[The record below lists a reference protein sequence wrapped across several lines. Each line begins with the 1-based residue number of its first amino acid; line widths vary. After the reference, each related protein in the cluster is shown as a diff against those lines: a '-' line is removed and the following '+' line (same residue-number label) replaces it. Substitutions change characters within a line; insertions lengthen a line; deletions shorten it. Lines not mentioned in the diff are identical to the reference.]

1 MRKKFWKAEYC
12 MLYTI
17 PHYYKKFQCIA
28 GECPD
33 TCCAGW
39 QIVIDDRT
47 REKYRKAEGTFGN
60 RLHNSIDWKE
70 SCFQQY
76 EGRCAFLNDENL
88 CDIYQEAGKEM
99 LCRTCRNYPRHIEEF
114 EGSREISLSLS
125 CPEAARLILGCR
137 EPVRFLTA
145 EKAGEEEYE
154 DFDFFLYTKLTD
166 ARDLMI
172 RLLQDRREPVS
183 LRIAMVLSL
192 GHDLQRRIRSGQLF
206 LVDQLLERYGK
217 EGAFRR
223 MEERVKPYRADR
235 KSRSRLVRELF
246 EIFGELELLKADWPR
261 YVKRAEQGLA
271 LEAEQMAA
279 GEETAQI
286 GAEKKAERMASG
298 EETAQTAAGEKSG
311 VEGQSGLQDED
322 SWEIWMEQLMV
333 YFVFTYFCGAVY
345 DENAYGKIKLAVVS
359 TLLICEITRGVSGD
373 ADGNELFLHLTESAW
388 KYSKEIEHSD
398 VNLSRLE
405 QCFREKFCCSLENLL
420 RVVLS

>member
-1 MRKKFWKAEYC
+1 

-47 REKYRKAEGTFGN
+47 REKYRRAEGAFGN

-125 CPEAARLILGCR
+125 CPEAARLILSCR
-137 EPVRFLTA
+137 EPVQFLTA

-223 MEERVKPYRADR
+223 MEERIKPYRVDK

-246 EIFGELELLKADWPR
+246 EIFGELELLKADWPQ

-271 LEAEQMAA
+271 QEEEQFAA
-279 GEETAQI
+279 GEEAAQVTA
-286 GAEKKAERMASG
+286 G
-298 EETAQTAAGEKSG
+298 EESAAEWKK
-311 VEGQSGLQDED
+311 EIQDET

-359 TLLICEITRGVSGD
+359 TLLICEITRGIFADPSERSGKD
-373 ADGNELFLHLTESAW
+373 LFSILTESAW

-398 VNLSRLE
+398 VNLGRLE
-405 QCFREKFCCSLENLL
+405 RLFREKSCCGLENLL

>member
-1 MRKKFWKAEYC
+1 

-47 REKYRKAEGTFGN
+47 REKYRRAEGAFGN

-88 CDIYQEAGKEM
+88 CDIYQEVGKEM

-125 CPEAARLILGCR
+125 CPEAARLILSCR
-137 EPVRFLTA
+137 EPVQFLTA

-223 MEERVKPYRADR
+223 MEERIKPYRVDK

-246 EIFGELELLKADWPR
+246 EIFGELELLKADWPQ

-271 LEAEQMAA
+271 QEEEQFAA
-279 GEETAQI
+279 GEEAAQVTA
-286 GAEKKAERMASG
+286 G
-298 EETAQTAAGEKSG
+298 EESAAEWKK
-311 VEGQSGLQDED
+311 EIQDET

-359 TLLICEITRGVSGD
+359 TLLICEITRGIFADSAEKSGKD
-373 ADGNELFLHLTESAW
+373 LFSILTESAW

-398 VNLSRLE
+398 VNLGRLE
-405 QCFREKFCCSLENLL
+405 RLFREKSCCSLENLL

>member
-1 MRKKFWKAEYC
+1 

-47 REKYRKAEGTFGN
+47 REKYRRAEGAFGN
-60 RLHNSIDWKE
+60 RLHNSIDWKD

-125 CPEAARLILGCR
+125 CPEAARLILSCR
-137 EPVRFLTA
+137 EPVQFLTA
-145 EKAGEEEYE
+145 EKVGEEEYE

-206 LVDQLLERYGK
+206 LVDQLLERYGR

-223 MEERVKPYRADR
+223 MEERIKPYRVDK

-246 EIFGELELLKADWPR
+246 EIFGELELLKADWPQ

-271 LEAEQMAA
+271 QEEEEFAA
-279 GEETAQI
+279 GEEAAQVTA
-286 GAEKKAERMASG
+286 G
-298 EETAQTAAGEKSG
+298 EESAAEWKK
-311 VEGQSGLQDED
+311 EIQDET

-359 TLLICEITRGVSGD
+359 TLLICEITRGIFADPAERSGKD
-373 ADGNELFLHLTESAW
+373 LFSILTESAW

-398 VNLSRLE
+398 VNLGRLE
-405 QCFREKFCCSLENLL
+405 RLFREKSCCSLENLL

>member
-1 MRKKFWKAEYC
+1 

-47 REKYRKAEGTFGN
+47 REKYRRAEGAFGN

-125 CPEAARLILGCR
+125 CPEAARLILSCR
-137 EPVRFLTA
+137 EPVQFLTA

-183 LRIAMVLSL
+183 LRLAMVLSL

-223 MEERVKPYRADR
+223 MEERIKPYRVDK

-246 EIFGELELLKADWPR
+246 EIFGELELLKADWPQ

-271 LEAEQMAA
+271 QEEEQFAAGEEAAQVTA
-279 GEETAQI
+279 GEETA
-286 GAEKKAERMASG
+286 AEWKK
-298 EETAQTAAGEKSG
+298 ET
-311 VEGQSGLQDED
+311 QDET

-359 TLLICEITRGVSGD
+359 TLLICEITRGIFADPAKSSGK
-373 ADGNELFLHLTESAW
+373 NLFSILTESAW

-398 VNLSRLE
+398 VNLGRLE
-405 QCFREKFCCSLENLL
+405 RLFREKSCYGLENLL

>member
-1 MRKKFWKAEYC
+1 

-47 REKYRKAEGTFGN
+47 REKYRRAEGAFGN

-125 CPEAARLILGCR
+125 CPEAARLILSSR
-137 EPVRFLTA
+137 EPVQFLTA
-145 EKAGEEEYE
+145 EKEGEEEYE

-172 RLLQDRREPVS
+172 RLLQERREPVS

-223 MEERVKPYRADR
+223 MEERIKPYRVDK

-246 EIFGELELLKADWPR
+246 EIFGELELLKADWPQ

-271 LEAEQMAA
+271 QEEEQFAA
-279 GEETAQI
+279 GEEAAQVTA
-286 GAEKKAERMASG
+286 G
-298 EETAQTAAGEKSG
+298 EESAAEWKK
-311 VEGQSGLQDED
+311 ETQDET

-359 TLLICEITRGVSGD
+359 TLLICEITRGIFADPSERSGK
-373 ADGNELFLHLTESAW
+373 NLFSILTESAW

-398 VNLSRLE
+398 VNLGRLE
-405 QCFREKFCCSLENLL
+405 RLFREKSCCGLENLL

>member
-1 MRKKFWKAEYC
+1 

-47 REKYRKAEGTFGN
+47 REKYRRAEGAFGN

-88 CDIYQEAGKEM
+88 CDIYQESGKEM
-99 LCRTCRNYPRHIEEF
+99 LCRTCRNYPRHI
-114 EGSREISLSLS
+114 
-125 CPEAARLILGCR
+125 
-137 EPVRFLTA
+137 
-145 EKAGEEEYE
+145 EEYE

-172 RLLQDRREPVS
+172 RLLQERREPVS

-217 EGAFRR
+217 EDAFRR
-223 MEERVKPYRADR
+223 MEERIKPYRVDK

-246 EIFGELELLKADWPR
+246 DIFGELELLKADWPQ

-271 LEAEQMAA
+271 QEEEQFAAGEEAAQVTA
-279 GEETAQI
+279 GEETA
-286 GAEKKAERMASG
+286 AEWKK
-298 EETAQTAAGEKSG
+298 ET
-311 VEGQSGLQDED
+311 QDET

-359 TLLICEITRGVSGD
+359 TLLICEITRGIFADPSERSGK
-373 ADGNELFLHLTESAW
+373 NLFSILTESAW

-398 VNLSRLE
+398 VNLGHLERL
-405 QCFREKFCCSLENLL
+405 FREKSCCGLENLL

>member
-1 MRKKFWKAEYC
+1 

-47 REKYRKAEGTFGN
+47 REKYRRAEGAFGN

-125 CPEAARLILGCR
+125 CPEAARLILSCR
-137 EPVRFLTA
+137 EPVQFLTA

-172 RLLQDRREPVS
+172 RLLQDRWEPVS

-223 MEERVKPYRADR
+223 MEERIKPYRVDK

-246 EIFGELELLKADWPR
+246 EIFGELELLKADWPQ

-271 LEAEQMAA
+271 QEKEQFAAGEEAAQVTA
-279 GEETAQI
+279 GEETA
-286 GAEKKAERMASG
+286 AEWKKEI
-298 EETAQTAAGEKSG
+298 
-311 VEGQSGLQDED
+311 QDET

-359 TLLICEITRGVSGD
+359 TLLICEITRGIFADPAEKSGKD
-373 ADGNELFLHLTESAW
+373 LFSILTESAW

-398 VNLSRLE
+398 VNLGRLE
-405 QCFREKFCCSLENLL
+405 RLFREKSCCGLENLL

>member
-1 MRKKFWKAEYC
+1 

-47 REKYRKAEGTFGN
+47 REKYRRAEGAFGN

-125 CPEAARLILGCR
+125 CPEAARLILSSR
-137 EPVRFLTA
+137 EPVQFLTA
-145 EKAGEEEYE
+145 EKEGEEEYE

-217 EGAFRR
+217 EDAFRR
-223 MEERVKPYRADR
+223 MEERIKPYRVDK

-246 EIFGELELLKADWPR
+246 EIFGELELLKADWPQ

-271 LEAEQMAA
+271 QEEEQFAA
-279 GEETAQI
+279 GEEAAQVTV
-286 GAEKKAERMASG
+286 G
-298 EETAQTAAGEKSG
+298 EETAAEWKKET
-311 VEGQSGLQDED
+311 QDET

-359 TLLICEITRGVSGD
+359 TLLICEITRGIFADPSERSGK
-373 ADGNELFLHLTESAW
+373 NLFSILTESAW

-398 VNLSRLE
+398 VNLGRLE
-405 QCFREKFCCSLENLL
+405 RLFREKSCCGLENLL

>member
-1 MRKKFWKAEYC
+1 

-47 REKYRKAEGTFGN
+47 REKYRRAEGAFGN

-125 CPEAARLILGCR
+125 CPEAARLILSCR
-137 EPVRFLTA
+137 EPVQFLTA

-172 RLLQDRREPVS
+172 RLLQERREPVS

-217 EGAFRR
+217 DGAFRR
-223 MEERVKPYRADR
+223 MEERIKPYRVDK

-246 EIFGELELLKADWPR
+246 EIFGELELLKADWPQ

-271 LEAEQMAA
+271 QEEEQFAA
-279 GEETAQI
+279 GEEAAQVTA
-286 GAEKKAERMASG
+286 G
-298 EETAQTAAGEKSG
+298 EESAAEWKK
-311 VEGQSGLQDED
+311 EIQDET

-359 TLLICEITRGVSGD
+359 TLLICEITRGIFADPAESSGKD
-373 ADGNELFLHLTESAW
+373 LFSILTESAW

-398 VNLSRLE
+398 VNLGRLE
-405 QCFREKFCCSLENLL
+405 RLFREKSCCGLENLL

>member
-1 MRKKFWKAEYC
+1 

-47 REKYRKAEGTFGN
+47 REKYRRAEGVFGN

-125 CPEAARLILGCR
+125 CPEAARLILSCR
-137 EPVRFLTA
+137 EPVQFLTA

-223 MEERVKPYRADR
+223 MEERIKPYRVDK

-246 EIFGELELLKADWPR
+246 EIFGELELLKADWPQ

-271 LEAEQMAA
+271 QEEEQFAA
-279 GEETAQI
+279 GEEAAQVTA
-286 GAEKKAERMASG
+286 G
-298 EETAQTAAGEKSG
+298 EESAAEWKK
-311 VEGQSGLQDED
+311 ETQDET

-359 TLLICEITRGVSGD
+359 TLLICEITRGIFADPSERSGKD
-373 ADGNELFLHLTESAW
+373 LFSILTESAW

-398 VNLSRLE
+398 VNLGRLE
-405 QCFREKFCCSLENLL
+405 RLFREKSCCGLENLL

>member
-1 MRKKFWKAEYC
+1 

-47 REKYRKAEGTFGN
+47 REKYRRAEGAFGN

-125 CPEAARLILGCR
+125 CPEAARLILSCR
-137 EPVRFLTA
+137 EPVQFLTA

-223 MEERVKPYRADR
+223 MEERIKPYRVDK

-246 EIFGELELLKADWPR
+246 EIFGELELLKADWPQ

-271 LEAEQMAA
+271 QEEEQFAA
-279 GEETAQI
+279 GEEAAQVTA
-286 GAEKKAERMASG
+286 G
-298 EETAQTAAGEKSG
+298 EESAAEWKK
-311 VEGQSGLQDED
+311 EIQDET

-359 TLLICEITRGVSGD
+359 TLLICEITRGIFADSAEKSGKD
-373 ADGNELFLHLTESAW
+373 LFSILTESAW

-398 VNLSRLE
+398 VNLGRLE
-405 QCFREKFCCSLENLL
+405 RLFREKSCCSLENLL

>member
-1 MRKKFWKAEYC
+1 

-47 REKYRKAEGTFGN
+47 REKYRRAEGAFGN

-125 CPEAARLILGCR
+125 CPEAARLILSCR
-137 EPVRFLTA
+137 EPVQFLTA
-145 EKAGEEEYE
+145 EKEGEEEYE

-223 MEERVKPYRADR
+223 MEERIKPYRVDK

-246 EIFGELELLKADWPR
+246 EIFGELELLKADWPQ
-261 YVKRAEQGLA
+261 YVKRAKQGLA
-271 LEAEQMAA
+271 QEEEQFAA
-279 GEETAQI
+279 GEEAAQVTA
-286 GAEKKAERMASG
+286 G
-298 EETAQTAAGEKSG
+298 EESAAEWKK
-311 VEGQSGLQDED
+311 ETQDET

-359 TLLICEITRGVSGD
+359 TLLICEITRGIFTDPSESSGKD
-373 ADGNELFLHLTESAW
+373 LFSILTESAW

-398 VNLSRLE
+398 VNLGRLE
-405 QCFREKFCCSLENLL
+405 RLFREKSCCGLENLL

>member
-1 MRKKFWKAEYC
+1 

-47 REKYRKAEGTFGN
+47 REKYRRAEGAFGN

-125 CPEAARLILGCR
+125 CPEAARLILSSR
-137 EPVRFLTA
+137 EPVQFLTA

-172 RLLQDRREPVS
+172 RLLQERREPVS

-217 EGAFRR
+217 EDAFRR
-223 MEERVKPYRADR
+223 MEERIKPYRVDK

-246 EIFGELELLKADWPR
+246 EIFGELELLKADWPQ

-271 LEAEQMAA
+271 QEEEQFAA
-279 GEETAQI
+279 GEEAAQVTA
-286 GAEKKAERMASG
+286 G
-298 EETAQTAAGEKSG
+298 EESAAEWKK
-311 VEGQSGLQDED
+311 ETQDET

-359 TLLICEITRGVSGD
+359 TLLICEITRGIFADPSERSGK
-373 ADGNELFLHLTESAW
+373 NLFSILTESAW

-398 VNLSRLE
+398 VNLGHLERL
-405 QCFREKFCCSLENLL
+405 FREKSCCGLENLL

>member
-1 MRKKFWKAEYC
+1 

-47 REKYRKAEGTFGN
+47 REKYRRAEGAFGN

-88 CDIYQEAGKEM
+88 CDIYQEVGKEM

-125 CPEAARLILGCR
+125 CPEAARLILSCR
-137 EPVRFLTA
+137 EPVQFLTA

-206 LVDQLLERYGK
+206 LVDQLLERYGR
-217 EGAFRR
+217 ECAFRR
-223 MEERVKPYRADR
+223 MEERIKPYRVDK

-246 EIFGELELLKADWPR
+246 EIFGELELLKADWPQ

-271 LEAEQMAA
+271 QEEEEFAA
-279 GEETAQI
+279 GEEAAQVTA
-286 GAEKKAERMASG
+286 G
-298 EETAQTAAGEKSG
+298 EESAAEWKK
-311 VEGQSGLQDED
+311 EIQDET

-359 TLLICEITRGVSGD
+359 TLLICEITRGIFADPAERSGKD
-373 ADGNELFLHLTESAW
+373 LFSILTESAW

-398 VNLSRLE
+398 VNLGRLE
-405 QCFREKFCCSLENLL
+405 RFFREKSCCSLENLL

>member
-1 MRKKFWKAEYC
+1 

-47 REKYRKAEGTFGN
+47 REKYRRAEGAFGN

-125 CPEAARLILGCR
+125 CPEAARLILSCR
-137 EPVRFLTA
+137 EPVQFLTA

-217 EGAFRR
+217 DGAFRR
-223 MEERVKPYRADR
+223 MEERIKPYRVDK

-246 EIFGELELLKADWPR
+246 EIFGELELLKADWPQ

-271 LEAEQMAA
+271 QEEEQFAA
-279 GEETAQI
+279 GEEAAQVTA
-286 GAEKKAERMASG
+286 G
-298 EETAQTAAGEKSG
+298 EESAAEWKK
-311 VEGQSGLQDED
+311 EIQDET

-345 DENAYGKIKLAVVS
+345 DENAYGKIKLAVIS
-359 TLLICEITRGVSGD
+359 TLLICEITRGIFADPAERSGKD
-373 ADGNELFLHLTESAW
+373 LFSILTESAW

-398 VNLSRLE
+398 VNLGRLE
-405 QCFREKFCCSLENLL
+405 RLFREKSCCGLENLL

>member
-1 MRKKFWKAEYC
+1 

-47 REKYRKAEGTFGN
+47 REKYRRAEGAFGN
-60 RLHNSIDWKE
+60 RLHNSIDWKD

-125 CPEAARLILGCR
+125 CPEAARLILSCR
-137 EPVRFLTA
+137 EPVQFLTA
-145 EKAGEEEYE
+145 EKVGEEEYE

-223 MEERVKPYRADR
+223 MEERIKPYRVDK

-246 EIFGELELLKADWPR
+246 EIFGELELLKADWPQ

-271 LEAEQMAA
+271 QEEEQFAA
-279 GEETAQI
+279 GEEAAQVTA
-286 GAEKKAERMASG
+286 G
-298 EETAQTAAGEKSG
+298 EESAAEWKK
-311 VEGQSGLQDED
+311 EIQDET

-359 TLLICEITRGVSGD
+359 TLLICEITRGIFADPAERSGKD
-373 ADGNELFLHLTESAW
+373 LFSILTESAW

-398 VNLSRLE
+398 VNLGRLE
-405 QCFREKFCCSLENLL
+405 RLFREKSCCSLENLL

>member
-1 MRKKFWKAEYC
+1 

-47 REKYRKAEGTFGN
+47 REKYRRAEGAFGN

-125 CPEAARLILGCR
+125 CPEAARLILSCR
-137 EPVRFLTA
+137 EPVQFLTA

-154 DFDFFLYTKLTD
+154 DFDFFLCTKLTD

-223 MEERVKPYRADR
+223 MEERIKPYRVDK

-246 EIFGELELLKADWPR
+246 EIFGELELLKADWPQ

-271 LEAEQMAA
+271 QEEEQFAA
-279 GEETAQI
+279 GEEAAQVTA
-286 GAEKKAERMASG
+286 G
-298 EETAQTAAGEKSG
+298 EESAAEWKK
-311 VEGQSGLQDED
+311 EIQDET

-359 TLLICEITRGVSGD
+359 TLLICEITRGIFADPSERSGKD
-373 ADGNELFLHLTESAW
+373 LFSILTESAW

-398 VNLSRLE
+398 VNLGRLE
-405 QCFREKFCCSLENLL
+405 RLFREKSCCGLENLL

>member
-1 MRKKFWKAEYC
+1 

-47 REKYRKAEGTFGN
+47 REKYRRAEGAFGN

-125 CPEAARLILGCR
+125 CPEAARLILSCR
-137 EPVRFLTA
+137 EPVQFLTA
-145 EKAGEEEYE
+145 EKEGEEEYE

-223 MEERVKPYRADR
+223 MEERIKPYRVDK

-246 EIFGELELLKADWPR
+246 GIFGELELLKADWPQ

-271 LEAEQMAA
+271 QEEEQFAA
-279 GEETAQI
+279 GEEAAQVTA
-286 GAEKKAERMASG
+286 G
-298 EETAQTAAGEKSG
+298 EESAAEWKK
-311 VEGQSGLQDED
+311 ETQDET

-359 TLLICEITRGVSGD
+359 TLLICEITRGIFADPSERSGK
-373 ADGNELFLHLTESAW
+373 NLFSILTESAW

-398 VNLSRLE
+398 VNLGRLE
-405 QCFREKFCCSLENLL
+405 RLFREKSCCGLENLL

>member
-1 MRKKFWKAEYC
+1 

-47 REKYRKAEGTFGN
+47 REKYRRAEGAFGN

-125 CPEAARLILGCR
+125 CPEAARLILSCR
-137 EPVRFLTA
+137 EPVQFLTA
-145 EKAGEEEYE
+145 EKVGEEEYE

-223 MEERVKPYRADR
+223 MEERIKPYRVDK

-246 EIFGELELLKADWPR
+246 EIFGELELLKADWPQ

-271 LEAEQMAA
+271 QEEEQFAA
-279 GEETAQI
+279 GEEAAQVTA
-286 GAEKKAERMASG
+286 G
-298 EETAQTAAGEKSG
+298 EESAAEWKK
-311 VEGQSGLQDED
+311 EIQDET

-359 TLLICEITRGVSGD
+359 TLLICEITRGIFADSAEKSGKD
-373 ADGNELFLHLTESAW
+373 LFSILTESAW

-398 VNLSRLE
+398 VNLGRLE
-405 QCFREKFCCSLENLL
+405 RLFREKSCCSLENLL

>member
-1 MRKKFWKAEYC
+1 

-47 REKYRKAEGTFGN
+47 REKYRRAEGVFGN

-125 CPEAARLILGCR
+125 CPEAARLILSCR
-137 EPVRFLTA
+137 EPVQFLTA

-223 MEERVKPYRADR
+223 MEERIKPYRVDK

-246 EIFGELELLKADWPR
+246 EIFGELELLKADWPQ

-271 LEAEQMAA
+271 QEEEQFAA
-279 GEETAQI
+279 GEEAAQVTA
-286 GAEKKAERMASG
+286 G
-298 EETAQTAAGEKSG
+298 EESAAEWKK
-311 VEGQSGLQDED
+311 ETQDET

-359 TLLICEITRGVSGD
+359 TLLICEITRGIFADPAEKSGKD
-373 ADGNELFLHLTESAW
+373 LFSILTESAW

-398 VNLSRLE
+398 VNLGRLE
-405 QCFREKFCCSLENLL
+405 RLFREKSCCSLENLL

>member
-1 MRKKFWKAEYC
+1 

-47 REKYRKAEGTFGN
+47 REKYRRAEGAFGN

-125 CPEAARLILGCR
+125 CPEAARLILSSR
-137 EPVRFLTA
+137 EPVQFLTA
-145 EKAGEEEYE
+145 EKAGEEEDE

-223 MEERVKPYRADR
+223 MEERIKPYRVDK

-246 EIFGELELLKADWPR
+246 EIFGELELLKADWPQ

-271 LEAEQMAA
+271 QEEEQFAA
-279 GEETAQI
+279 GEEAAQVTV
-286 GAEKKAERMASG
+286 G
-298 EETAQTAAGEKSG
+298 EETAAEWKKET
-311 VEGQSGLQDED
+311 QDET

-359 TLLICEITRGVSGD
+359 TLLICEITRGIFADPSERSGK
-373 ADGNELFLHLTESAW
+373 NLFSILTESAW

-398 VNLSRLE
+398 VNLGRLE
-405 QCFREKFCCSLENLL
+405 RLFREKSCCGLENLL

>member
-1 MRKKFWKAEYC
+1 

-47 REKYRKAEGTFGN
+47 REKYRRAEGAFGN

-125 CPEAARLILGCR
+125 CPEAARLILSSR
-137 EPVRFLTA
+137 EPVQFLTA

-172 RLLQDRREPVS
+172 RLLQERREPVS

-223 MEERVKPYRADR
+223 MEERIKPYRVDK

-246 EIFGELELLKADWPR
+246 EIFGELELLKADWPQ
-261 YVKRAEQGLA
+261 YVKRAKQGLA
-271 LEAEQMAA
+271 QEEEQFAA
-279 GEETAQI
+279 GEEAAQVTA
-286 GAEKKAERMASG
+286 G
-298 EETAQTAAGEKSG
+298 EESAAEWKK
-311 VEGQSGLQDED
+311 ETQDET

-359 TLLICEITRGVSGD
+359 TLLICEITRGIFADPSESSGKD
-373 ADGNELFLHLTESAW
+373 LFSILTESAW

-398 VNLSRLE
+398 VNLGRLE
-405 QCFREKFCCSLENLL
+405 RLFREKSCCGLENLL

>member
-1 MRKKFWKAEYC
+1 

-47 REKYRKAEGTFGN
+47 REKYRRAEGAFGN
-60 RLHNSIDWKE
+60 RLHNSIDWKD

-125 CPEAARLILGCR
+125 CPEAARLILSCR
-137 EPVRFLTA
+137 EPVQFLTA
-145 EKAGEEEYE
+145 EKVGEEEYE

-223 MEERVKPYRADR
+223 MEERIKPYWVDK

-246 EIFGELELLKADWPR
+246 EIFGELELLKADWPQ

-271 LEAEQMAA
+271 QEEEEFAA
-279 GEETAQI
+279 GEEAAQVTA
-286 GAEKKAERMASG
+286 G
-298 EETAQTAAGEKSG
+298 EESAAEWKK
-311 VEGQSGLQDED
+311 EIQDET

-359 TLLICEITRGVSGD
+359 TLLICEITRGIFADSAEKSGKD
-373 ADGNELFLHLTESAW
+373 LFSILTESAW

-398 VNLSRLE
+398 VNLGRLE
-405 QCFREKFCCSLENLL
+405 RLFREKSCCSLENLL

>member
-1 MRKKFWKAEYC
+1 

-47 REKYRKAEGTFGN
+47 REKYRRAEGAFGN

-125 CPEAARLILGCR
+125 CPEAARLILSCR
-137 EPVRFLTA
+137 EPVQFLTA
-145 EKAGEEEYE
+145 EKEGEEEYE

-206 LVDQLLERYGK
+206 LVDQLLECYGK

-223 MEERVKPYRADR
+223 MEERIKPYRVDK

-246 EIFGELELLKADWPR
+246 EIFGELELLKADWPQ
-261 YVKRAEQGLA
+261 YVKRAKQGLA
-271 LEAEQMAA
+271 QEEEQFAA
-279 GEETAQI
+279 GEEAAQVTA
-286 GAEKKAERMASG
+286 G
-298 EETAQTAAGEKSG
+298 EESAAEWKK
-311 VEGQSGLQDED
+311 ETQDET

-359 TLLICEITRGVSGD
+359 TLLICEITRGIFTDPSENSGKD
-373 ADGNELFLHLTESAW
+373 LFSILTESAW

-398 VNLSRLE
+398 VNLGRLE
-405 QCFREKFCCSLENLL
+405 RLFREKSCCGLENLL

>member
-1 MRKKFWKAEYC
+1 

-47 REKYRKAEGTFGN
+47 RAKYRKAEGAFGN

-70 SCFQQY
+70 SCFKQY

-125 CPEAARLILGCR
+125 CPEAARLILSCR
-137 EPVRFLTA
+137 EPVQFLTA

-172 RLLQDRREPVS
+172 HLLQDRREPVS

-223 MEERVKPYRADR
+223 MEERIKPYRVDK

-246 EIFGELELLKADWPR
+246 EIFGELELLKADWPQ

-271 LEAEQMAA
+271 QEEEQFAA
-279 GEETAQI
+279 GEEAAQVTA
-286 GAEKKAERMASG
+286 G
-298 EETAQTAAGEKSG
+298 EESAAEWKK
-311 VEGQSGLQDED
+311 EIQDET

-359 TLLICEITRGVSGD
+359 TLLICEITRGIFADSAEKSGKD
-373 ADGNELFLHLTESAW
+373 LFSILTESAW

-398 VNLSRLE
+398 VNLGRLE
-405 QCFREKFCCSLENLL
+405 RLFREKSCCSLENLL

>member
-1 MRKKFWKAEYC
+1 

-47 REKYRKAEGTFGN
+47 REKYRRAEGAFGN

-125 CPEAARLILGCR
+125 CPEAARLILSCR
-137 EPVRFLTA
+137 EPVQFLTA
-145 EKAGEEEYE
+145 EKVGEEEYE

-223 MEERVKPYRADR
+223 MEERIKPYRVDK

-246 EIFGELELLKADWPR
+246 EIFGELELLKADWPQ

-271 LEAEQMAA
+271 QEEEQFAA
-279 GEETAQI
+279 GEEAAQVTA
-286 GAEKKAERMASG
+286 G
-298 EETAQTAAGEKSG
+298 EESAAEWKK
-311 VEGQSGLQDED
+311 ETQDET

-359 TLLICEITRGVSGD
+359 TLLICEITRGIFADPAERSGKD
-373 ADGNELFLHLTESAW
+373 LFSILTESAW

-398 VNLSRLE
+398 VNLGRLE
-405 QCFREKFCCSLENLL
+405 RLFREKSCCSLENLL

>member
-1 MRKKFWKAEYC
+1 

-47 REKYRKAEGTFGN
+47 REKYRRAEGAFGN

-125 CPEAARLILGCR
+125 CPEAARLILSCR
-137 EPVRFLTA
+137 EPVQFLTA

-223 MEERVKPYRADR
+223 MEERIKPYRVDK

-246 EIFGELELLKADWPR
+246 EIFGELELLKADWPQ

-271 LEAEQMAA
+271 QEEEQFAA
-279 GEETAQI
+279 GEEAAQVTA
-286 GAEKKAERMASG
+286 G
-298 EETAQTAAGEKSG
+298 EESAAEWKK
-311 VEGQSGLQDED
+311 EIQDET

-359 TLLICEITRGVSGD
+359 TLLICEITRGIFADPAERSGKD
-373 ADGNELFLHLTESAW
+373 LFSILTESAW

-398 VNLSRLE
+398 VNLGRLE
-405 QCFREKFCCSLENLL
+405 RLFREKSCCSLENLL

>member
-1 MRKKFWKAEYC
+1 

-47 REKYRKAEGTFGN
+47 REKYRRAEGAFGN

-125 CPEAARLILGCR
+125 CPEAARLILSCR
-137 EPVRFLTA
+137 EPVQFLTA
-145 EKAGEEEYE
+145 EKVGEEEYE

-223 MEERVKPYRADR
+223 MEERIKPYRVDK

-246 EIFGELELLKADWPR
+246 EIFGELELLKADWPQ
-261 YVKRAEQGLA
+261 YVKRAEQRLA
-271 LEAEQMAA
+271 QEEEEFAA
-279 GEETAQI
+279 GEEAAQVTA
-286 GAEKKAERMASG
+286 G
-298 EETAQTAAGEKSG
+298 EESAAEWKK
-311 VEGQSGLQDED
+311 ETQDET

-359 TLLICEITRGVSGD
+359 TLLICEITRGIFADPAERSGKD
-373 ADGNELFLHLTESAW
+373 LFSILTESAW

-398 VNLSRLE
+398 VNLGRLE
-405 QCFREKFCCSLENLL
+405 RLFREKSCCSLENLL

>member
-1 MRKKFWKAEYC
+1 

-47 REKYRKAEGTFGN
+47 REKYRRAEGAFGN

-125 CPEAARLILGCR
+125 CPEAARLILSSR
-137 EPVRFLTA
+137 EPVQFLTA
-145 EKAGEEEYE
+145 EKEGEEEYE

-223 MEERVKPYRADR
+223 MEERIKPYRVDK

-246 EIFGELELLKADWPR
+246 EIFGELELLKADWPQ

-271 LEAEQMAA
+271 QEEEQFAA
-279 GEETAQI
+279 GEEAAQVTV
-286 GAEKKAERMASG
+286 G
-298 EETAQTAAGEKSG
+298 EETAAEWKKET
-311 VEGQSGLQDED
+311 QDET

-359 TLLICEITRGVSGD
+359 TLLICEITRGIFADPSERSGK
-373 ADGNELFLHLTESAW
+373 NLFSILTESAW

-398 VNLSRLE
+398 VNLGRLE
-405 QCFREKFCCSLENLL
+405 RLFREKSCCGLENLL

>member
-1 MRKKFWKAEYC
+1 M
-12 MLYTI
+12 
-17 PHYYKKFQCIA
+17 
-28 GECPD
+28 
-33 TCCAGW
+33 
-39 QIVIDDRT
+39 
-47 REKYRKAEGTFGN
+47 
-60 RLHNSIDWKE
+60 
-70 SCFQQY
+70 
-76 EGRCAFLNDENL
+76 NDENL
-88 CDIYQEAGKEM
+88 CDIYQESGKEM

-125 CPEAARLILGCR
+125 CPEAARLILSSR
-137 EPVRFLTA
+137 EPVQFLTA

-154 DFDFFLYTKLTD
+154 DFDFFLSTKLTD

-172 RLLQDRREPVS
+172 RLLQERREPVS

-223 MEERVKPYRADR
+223 MEERIKPYRVDK

-246 EIFGELELLKADWPR
+246 EIFGELELLKADWPQ

-271 LEAEQMAA
+271 QEEEQFAAGEEASQVTA
-279 GEETAQI
+279 GEETA
-286 GAEKKAERMASG
+286 AEWKK
-298 EETAQTAAGEKSG
+298 ET
-311 VEGQSGLQDED
+311 QDET

-359 TLLICEITRGVSGD
+359 TLLICEITRGIFADPSERSGK
-373 ADGNELFLHLTESAW
+373 NLFSILTESAW

-398 VNLSRLE
+398 VNLGHLERL
-405 QCFREKFCCSLENLL
+405 FLEKSCCGLENLL

>member
-1 MRKKFWKAEYC
+1 

-47 REKYRKAEGTFGN
+47 REKYRRAEGVFGN

-125 CPEAARLILGCR
+125 CPEAARLILSCR
-137 EPVRFLTA
+137 EPVQFLTA

-183 LRIAMVLSL
+183 LRLAMVLSL

-223 MEERVKPYRADR
+223 MEERIKPYRVDK

-246 EIFGELELLKADWPR
+246 EIFGELELLKADWPQ

-271 LEAEQMAA
+271 QEEEQFAA
-279 GEETAQI
+279 GEEAAQVTA
-286 GAEKKAERMASG
+286 G
-298 EETAQTAAGEKSG
+298 EESAAEWKK
-311 VEGQSGLQDED
+311 EIQDET

-345 DENAYGKIKLAVVS
+345 DENAYGKIKLAVIS
-359 TLLICEITRGVSGD
+359 TLLICEITRGIFADPSERSGK
-373 ADGNELFLHLTESAW
+373 NLFSILTESAW

-398 VNLSRLE
+398 VNLGHLERL
-405 QCFREKFCCSLENLL
+405 FREKSCCGLENLL

>member
-1 MRKKFWKAEYC
+1 

-47 REKYRKAEGTFGN
+47 REKYRRAEGAFGN

-125 CPEAARLILGCR
+125 CPEAARLILSCR
-137 EPVRFLTA
+137 EPVQFLTA
-145 EKAGEEEYE
+145 EKVGEEEYE

-223 MEERVKPYRADR
+223 MEERIKPYRVDK

-246 EIFGELELLKADWPR
+246 EIFGELELLKADWPQ

-271 LEAEQMAA
+271 QEEEQFAA
-279 GEETAQI
+279 GEEAAQVTA
-286 GAEKKAERMASG
+286 G
-298 EETAQTAAGEKSG
+298 EESAAEWKK
-311 VEGQSGLQDED
+311 EIQDET

-359 TLLICEITRGVSGD
+359 TLLICEITRGIFADPAEKSGKD
-373 ADGNELFLHLTESAW
+373 LFSILTESAW

-398 VNLSRLE
+398 VNLGRLE
-405 QCFREKFCCSLENLL
+405 RLFREKSCCSLENLL

>member
-1 MRKKFWKAEYC
+1 

-47 REKYRKAEGTFGN
+47 REKYRRAEGAFGN

-125 CPEAARLILGCR
+125 CPEAARLILSCR
-137 EPVRFLTA
+137 EPVQFLTA
-145 EKAGEEEYE
+145 EKEGEEEYE

-166 ARDLMI
+166 TRDLMI
-172 RLLQDRREPVS
+172 RLLQERREPVS

-223 MEERVKPYRADR
+223 MEERIKPYRVDK

-246 EIFGELELLKADWPR
+246 EIFGELELLKADWPQ

-271 LEAEQMAA
+271 QEEEQFAA
-279 GEETAQI
+279 GEEAAQVTA
-286 GAEKKAERMASG
+286 G
-298 EETAQTAAGEKSG
+298 EESAAEWKK
-311 VEGQSGLQDED
+311 ETQDET

-359 TLLICEITRGVSGD
+359 TLLICEITRGIFADPSERSGKD
-373 ADGNELFLHLTESAW
+373 LFSILTESAW

-398 VNLSRLE
+398 VNLGRLE
-405 QCFREKFCCSLENLL
+405 RLFREKSCCGLENLL

>member
-1 MRKKFWKAEYC
+1 

-47 REKYRKAEGTFGN
+47 REKYRRAEGAFGN

-125 CPEAARLILGCR
+125 CPEAARLILSSR
-137 EPVRFLTA
+137 EPVQFLTA

-223 MEERVKPYRADR
+223 MEERIKPYRVDK

-246 EIFGELELLKADWPR
+246 EIFGELELLKADWPQ

-271 LEAEQMAA
+271 QEEEQFAAGEEAAQVTA
-279 GEETAQI
+279 GEETA
-286 GAEKKAERMASG
+286 AEWKK
-298 EETAQTAAGEKSG
+298 ET
-311 VEGQSGLQDED
+311 QDET

-359 TLLICEITRGVSGD
+359 TLLICEITRGIFADPAERSGKD
-373 ADGNELFLHLTESAW
+373 LFSILTESAW

-398 VNLSRLE
+398 VNLGRLE
-405 QCFREKFCCSLENLL
+405 RLFREKSCCGLENLL

>member
-1 MRKKFWKAEYC
+1 

-47 REKYRKAEGTFGN
+47 REKYRRAEGAFGN

-125 CPEAARLILGCR
+125 CPEAARLILSCR
-137 EPVRFLTA
+137 EPVQFLTA
-145 EKAGEEEYE
+145 EKEGEEEYE

-223 MEERVKPYRADR
+223 MEERIKPYRVDK

-246 EIFGELELLKADWPR
+246 EIFGELELLKADWPQ
-261 YVKRAEQGLA
+261 YVKRAKQGLA
-271 LEAEQMAA
+271 QEEEQFAA
-279 GEETAQI
+279 GEEAAQVTA
-286 GAEKKAERMASG
+286 G
-298 EETAQTAAGEKSG
+298 EESATEWKKET
-311 VEGQSGLQDED
+311 QDET

-359 TLLICEITRGVSGD
+359 TLLICEITRGIFADPAEKSGKD
-373 ADGNELFLHLTESAW
+373 CFSILTESAW

-398 VNLSRLE
+398 VNLGRLE
-405 QCFREKFCCSLENLL
+405 RLFREKSCCGLENLL

>member
-1 MRKKFWKAEYC
+1 

-47 REKYRKAEGTFGN
+47 REKYRRAEGAFGN
-60 RLHNSIDWKE
+60 RLHNSIDWKD

-125 CPEAARLILGCR
+125 CPEAARLILSCR
-137 EPVRFLTA
+137 EPVQFLTA
-145 EKAGEEEYE
+145 EKVGEEEYE

-223 MEERVKPYRADR
+223 MEERIKPYRVDK

-246 EIFGELELLKADWPR
+246 EIFGELELLKADWPQ
-261 YVKRAEQGLA
+261 YVKRAEQRLA
-271 LEAEQMAA
+271 QEEEEFAA
-279 GEETAQI
+279 GEEAAQVTA
-286 GAEKKAERMASG
+286 G
-298 EETAQTAAGEKSG
+298 EESAAEWKK
-311 VEGQSGLQDED
+311 ETQDET

-359 TLLICEITRGVSGD
+359 TLLICEITRGIFADPAERSGKD
-373 ADGNELFLHLTESAW
+373 LFSILTESAW

-398 VNLSRLE
+398 VNLGCLERL
-405 QCFREKFCCSLENLL
+405 FREKSCCSLENLL